1 MPKLGLHI
9 TTRRAV
15 QFTKALPVSQV
26 GFIVGDKLPPFNFLS
41 SVAKPH
47 LAFITI

>member
-9 TTRRAV
+9 TTWRAV
-15 QFTKALPVSQV
+15 QFPKTLPMAQV
-26 GFIVGDKLPPFNFLS
+26 GFVVGDKLLPFRFLS

>member
-9 TTRRAV
+9 TTWRVA
-15 QFTKALPVSQV
+15 QFPKTRPMAQV
-26 GFIVGDKLPPFNFLS
+26 GFNVVDKLVPISFLS

-47 LAFITI
+47 LTFITI